1 VNVVN
6 EQELLPPVPVSNVA
20 VRVKMIDKRATRAA
34 LLPAESPLPFDVKG
48 DYVEVVVPELSIFQM
63 LLLEYE

>member
-1 VNVVN
+1 MV
-6 EQELLPPVPVSNVA
+6 
-20 VRVKMIDKRATRAA
+20 DKRATRAA
-34 LLPAESPLPFDVKG
+34 LLPAQSPLPFDVKG

>member
-1 VNVVN
+1 VVN
-6 EQELLPPVPVSNVA
+6 EQELLPPVPVFD
-20 VRVKMIDKRATRAA
+20 VRIRVRMGGKRATRVA